1 MTREEKIEELQDRV
15 KHNKISNLD
24 DLKLEI
30 SCAEYDGEEVIE
42 EIDDVLAPMGW
53 NTCDRCGKCGDSE
66 LDFLWWDNYDFWEQS
81 KDDKAIIKA
90 VETEGADYCALCW
103 NCVSELKKKGAKH
116 EH

>member
-15 KHNKISNLD
+15 SKNYITN
-24 DLKLEI
+24 
-30 SCAEYDGEEVIE
+30 IE
-42 EIDDVLAPMGW
+42 ELNKYEPEIDVINEVLSPIGF
-53 NTCDRCGKCGDSE
+53 NICDRCGECGDSE

-103 NCVSELKKKGAKH
+103 NCVDELKKKGKQIC
-116 EH
+116 